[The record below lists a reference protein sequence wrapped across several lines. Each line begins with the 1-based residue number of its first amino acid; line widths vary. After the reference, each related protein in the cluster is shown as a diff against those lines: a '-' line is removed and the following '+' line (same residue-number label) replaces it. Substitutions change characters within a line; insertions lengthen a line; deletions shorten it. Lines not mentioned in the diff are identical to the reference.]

1 MSAWRGPRARKSHA
15 ASALAIAGLCA
26 CGPTVAPSTPPAAG
40 PAPEPTIGYAPA
52 RDLGSLFHAV
62 QMAEVFED
70 SKTFV
75 DALPRAQPTGIVRSW
90 DSLRASGA
98 LDLETFV
105 TRWFDPPAVIAVGDV
120 GSSEDME
127 AHIRTLWPALTRPP
141 DDPSRL
147 SSLIPLPH
155 RYVVPGGRFREV
167 YYWDSYFT
175 MLGLVA
181 SDRIDLVRDM
191 LRNFGWLVR
200 TLGFVPNGNRSYYRS
215 RSQPPFL
222 AAMVGLYAQAAD
234 TGAALEFLPALLDE
248 HAFWMEGAG
257 SVAPGTAQ
265 RRVVRLPDGA
275 VLNRYWDDR
284 AEPRPESYREDVRLA
299 ERLPPERRPALY
311 REIRATAE
319 SGWDFSSRWLRDP
332 ADLTTLETTSR
343 APVDLNSLLFH
354 AEQTLAALLRVRGA
368 PGDSARAA
376 DLSRAAALRRAA
388 LLRSAWDPADGFF
401 YDVRWSDGTRV
412 RDRPTLAGVV
422 PVFFGLADPGQA
434 RRVAETLE
442 RDFLRSGGLVTTE
455 IRSGQQW
462 DAPNGWAPLQWM
474 GIRALCA
481 AGRATLAAEA
491 RSRWLAL
498 NRRTWRSTGRMMEKY
513 DVEDPDRPAGG
524 GEYPTQDGFGWT
536 NGVALALSLHA
547 EGAADT
553 LGVPALGCAALDAEN
568 APGP

>member
-1 MSAWRGPRARKSHA
+1 MRPA
-15 ASALAIAGLCA
+15 AVLAVVVLYA
-26 CGPTVAPSTPPAAG
+26 CGPAVATSTAPTTGAALEPA
-40 PAPEPTIGYAPA
+40 TGYAPA
-52 RDLGSLFHAV
+52 RDLGPLFHAV
-62 QMAEVFED
+62 QMAEVYQD

-75 DALPRAQPTGIVRSW
+75 DALPRARPAAILRGW

-98 LDLETFV
+98 VDLEPFV
-105 TRWFDPPAVIAVGDV
+105 ARWFDPPPVIGGGDV
-120 GSSEDME
+120 GSTDDME
-127 AHIRTLWPALTRPP
+127 AHIRALWPVLTRPP
-141 DDPSRL
+141 DDPSGL

-181 SDRIDLVRDM
+181 SGRVDLVRDM
-191 LRNFGWLVR
+191 LRNFAFLVR

-234 TGAALEFLPALLDE
+234 TAAALEFLPALLDE
-248 HAFWMEGAG
+248 HAFWMAGAG

-299 ERLPPERRPALY
+299 ERLPPGRRPALY

-343 APVDLNSLLFH
+343 APVDLNSLLVH
-354 AEQTLAALLRVRGA
+354 AEQTLAALLRARGA
-368 PGDSARAA
+368 TGDSARAA
-376 DLSRAAALRRAA
+376 ELSRAAALRQAA
-388 LLRSAWDPADGFF
+388 LLRAAWDPDDGFF
-401 YDVRWSDGTRV
+401 YDVRWRDGTRV
-412 RDRPTLAGVV
+412 RDRPTLAGAV

-442 RDFLRSGGLVTTE
+442 RDFLRPGGLVTTE
-455 IRSGQQW
+455 VRSGQQW

-474 GIRALCA
+474 GISALCA

-547 EGAADT
+547 DGVADT
-553 LGVPALGCAALDAEN
+553 LGVPALRCAALDAEDS
-568 APGP
+568 PRS